1 MMPSHRGN
9 GESMKL
15 MNLIRNLPGNVKN
28 LFALSLLIFCSDAAI
43 SQVYKYIDESG
54 NVIYSDTPPE
64 EQKDLAPAELPDLI
78 IQPAVKVQSRPAVNS
93 SASKEATEI
102 DVNII
107 QPANETTITPGQMS
121 FTVAAEI
128 TRPLARGE
136 IAVLMVNGQEFG
148 RSNMGLSWTVDN
160 LVRGEMAISV
170 RIIDR
175 ENKQLAES
183 NTLRVFVRR
192 PTVNR

>member
-1 MMPSHRGN
+1 MPSHQGN

-54 NVIYSDTPPE
+54 NLIYSDTPPE